1 MSQRILPSIVS
12 TTLLVCLMASPRLAV
27 AQSNAPPTPWANQ
40 GGWDSLASREGL
52 LGGFHWNFESTDAK
66 QAGMR
71 DLILKVRRIA
81 WEFLPLALIVG
92 LLVEAFGRAPGQG
105 RDLSV
110 VIWRAVVVMFL
121 LYFYVPIF
129 NGLIVNV
136 FDPLADKV
144 TPVSGMGE
152 FLDRAAKAAQG
163 MPTSTSP
170 GTTLPQPPA
179 GSSSAGVVSGLT
191 SKVGGFFYDSLV
203 AFLLLVAEG
212 LIIVMVKLGKV
223 LAALLFCIG
232 PLALVAAIPRPS
244 STGTKWFGHFVTVL
258 SWPIFTGLLL
268 SIMVAMG
275 SEGAETAGYI
285 AAVIASLLMGAIAL
299 STPRLAAQ
307 VVGGTLENLMSTG
320 FRSVKDVHK
329 DTVGGAKHAGSVV
342 THTVGVAGAAAGAAG
357 NAAGAAARAATAA
370 ATFGMPQGIDPTVL
384 AGPMSASGTV
394 ASNPPGGGGGGAGP
408 MRGNNGS
415 GPGGSAGAATAGAS
429 GGGPVAGTTGTV
441 ASNAPGADGAS
452 HAGRGGTTARTA
464 PPDGSPP
471 TPKKPPGRN

>member
-1 MSQRILPSIVS
+1 MIPHWLRTLVLSVVLASALALPRP
-12 TTLLVCLMASPRLAV
+12 AP
-27 AQSNAPPTPWANQ
+27 AQATPPATPWASQ
-40 GGWDSLASREGL
+40 GWDTAASREGL
-52 LGGFHWNFESTDAK
+52 LGGFHWNFESTDPK
-66 QAGMR
+66 QAAMR
-71 DLILKVRRIA
+71 DLIVKVRHIA
-81 WEFLPLALIVG
+81 WEFFPLALILG
-92 LLVEAFGRAPGQG
+92 LLIEAFGRAPGQG

-110 VIWRAVVVMFL
+110 VVWRAILVMFL
-121 LYFYVPIF
+121 LFFYVPIF

-163 MPTSTSP
+163 MPTSTNP
-170 GTTLPQPPA
+170 GTQIPQPPGA
-179 GSSSAGVVSGLT
+179 TTGLVSSLT

-212 LIIVMVKLGKV
+212 LVIVMVKLGKV

-275 SEGAETAGYI
+275 SEGVETAGYI

-307 VVGGTLENLMSTG
+307 VVGGTLENLMSAG
-320 FRSVKDVHK
+320 LRSVKDVQK
-329 DTVGGAKHAGSVV
+329 DAIGGAKHTGSVV
-342 THTVGVAGAAAGAAG
+342 AHTVGAAGAAAGAAG
-357 NAAGAAARAATAA
+357 SAAGATARAATAA
-370 ATFGMPQGIDPTVL
+370 ATFGMPQGLDPATL
-384 AGPMSASGTV
+384 AGALRAGGNV
-394 ASNPPGGGGGGAGP
+394 ASNPPGGG
-408 MRGNNGS
+408 
-415 GPGGSAGAATAGAS
+415 
-429 GGGPVAGTTGTV
+429 
-441 ASNAPGADGAS
+441 APGAV
-452 HAGRGGTTARTA
+452 
-464 PPDGSPP
+464 P
-471 TPKKPPGRN
+471 PPGNLPGGGRSS

>member
-1 MSQRILPSIVS
+1 MRLSLTGLLASFIVVAS
-12 TTLLVCLMASPRLAV
+12 LLVVPATGA
-27 AQSNAPPTPWANQ
+27 AQSNAPATPWANQ
-40 GGWDSLASREGL
+40 GWDTQASREGL
-52 LGGFHWNFESTDAK
+52 LGGFHWNFESTDPK
-66 QAGMR
+66 QAAMH
-71 DLILKVRRIA
+71 DLILKVRHIA
-81 WEFLPLALIVG
+81 WEFFPLALILG
-92 LLVEAFGRAPGQG
+92 LVIEAFGRGPGQG

-121 LYFYVPIF
+121 LFFYVPIF

-163 MPTSTSP
+163 LPTSTTSAM
-170 GTTLPQPPA
+170 TVPQPT
-179 GSSSAGVVSGLT
+179 GSSSGSVVSGLT

-244 STGTKWFGHFVTVL
+244 STGTKWFSHFITVL

-275 SEGAETAGYI
+275 SEGTETAGYI

-299 STPRLAAQ
+299 ATPKLAAQ
-307 VVGGTLENLMSTG
+307 VVGGTLDNLMSTG

-329 DTVGGAKHAGSVV
+329 DAVGGAKHTGSVV
-342 THTVGVAGAAAGAAG
+342 AHTVGAAGAAAGAAG
-357 NAAGAAARAATAA
+357 NAAGAAARAATSA
-370 ATFGMPQGIDPTVL
+370 ATFGMPQIDPEILVGAMRA
-384 AGPMSASGTV
+384 AGNV
-394 ASNPPGGGGGGAGP
+394 ASNPPG
-408 MRGNNGS
+408 NGS
-415 GPGGSAGAATAGAS
+415 GAAGE
-429 GGGPVAGTTGTV
+429 PP
-441 ASNAPGADGAS
+441 AP
-452 HAGRGGTTARTA
+452 A
-464 PPDGSPP
+464 PPN
-471 TPKKPPGRN
+471 KPPERS

>member
-1 MSQRILPSIVS
+1 MSRNAFMLIGAAVIASVVALPS
-12 TTLLVCLMASPRLAV
+12 SPA
-27 AQSNAPPTPWANQ
+27 AQATPPATPWASQ
-40 GGWDSLASREGL
+40 GWDTAASREGL
-52 LGGFHWNFESTDAK
+52 LGGFHWNFESTDPK
-66 QAGMR
+66 QAAMR
-71 DLILKVRRIA
+71 DLIVKVRHIA
-81 WEFLPLALIVG
+81 WEFFPLALIIG

-105 RDLSV
+105 RDMSV
-110 VIWRAVVVMFL
+110 VVWRAILVMFL
-121 LYFYVPIF
+121 LFFYVPIF

-152 FLDRAAKAAQG
+152 FLDRAARAAQG
-163 MPTSTSP
+163 MPTSTTP
-170 GTTLPQPPA
+170 GMQLPQPPGA
-179 GSSSAGVVSGLT
+179 TSGGPASTLT

-212 LIIVMVKLGKV
+212 LVIVMVKLGKV

-329 DTVGGAKHAGSVV
+329 DAVGGAKHTGSVV
-342 THTVGVAGAAAGAAG
+342 AHTVGAAGAAAGAAG
-357 NAAGAAARAATAA
+357 NAAGTAARAATAA
-370 ATFGMPQGIDPTVL
+370 ATFGMPQGLDPQAL
-384 AGPMSASGTV
+384 AAAMRTSGNV
-394 ASNPPGGGGGGAGP
+394 ASNPPGGAAPGPDGQHGNDPGGG
-408 MRGNNGS
+408 RGS
-415 GPGGSAGAATAGAS
+415 
-429 GGGPVAGTTGTV
+429 
-441 ASNAPGADGAS
+441 
-452 HAGRGGTTARTA
+452 
-464 PPDGSPP
+464 
-471 TPKKPPGRN
+471 

>member
-1 MSQRILPSIVS
+1 MAPRRLPFVV
-12 TTLLVCLMASPRLAV
+12 TTAVLALLIAV
-27 AQSNAPPTPWANQ
+27 PAVVAAQSNAPATPWANQ
-40 GGWDSLASREGL
+40 GGWDSQGSREGL
-52 LGGFHWNFESTDAK
+52 LGGFHWNFESTDSK
-66 QAGMR
+66 QAAMR

-81 WEFLPLALIVG
+81 WEFFPLALILG

-121 LYFYVPIF
+121 LFFYVPIF

-144 TPVSGMGE
+144 TPLSGMGE

-163 MPTSTSP
+163 MPTSTTA
-170 GTTLPQPPA
+170 GTALPQPP
-179 GSSSAGVVSGLT
+179 GSSSGGAVGSLT

-232 PLALVAAIPRPS
+232 PLALVGAIPRPS

-329 DTVGGAKHAGSVV
+329 DAVGGAKHTGSVV
-342 THTVGVAGAAAGAAG
+342 AHTVGAAGAAAGAAG
-357 NAAGAAARAATAA
+357 NVAGAAARAATAA
-370 ATFGMPQGIDPTVL
+370 ATFGMPHIDPVVL
-384 AGPMSASGTV
+384 TGAMNAGGTV
-394 ASNPPGGGGGGAGP
+394 ASNPPGDGSGGAGP
-408 MRGNNGS
+408 TRGSSGS
-415 GPGGSAGAATAGAS
+415 GTGGPAGA
-429 GGGPVAGTTGTV
+429 GGGPVAGATGTV
-441 ASNAPGADGAS
+441 ASNAPAADGS
-452 HAGRGGTTARTA
+452 SRPSRGSSNGTA
-464 PPDGSPP
+464 PPDGSAS
-471 TPKKPPGRN
+471 PKKPDRN

>member
-1 MSQRILPSIVS
+1 MTARRLETVLISTAVVASVLVLPA
-12 TTLLVCLMASPRLAV
+12 TAA
-27 AQSNAPPTPWANQ
+27 AQNAPPATPWANQ
-40 GGWDSLASREGL
+40 GWDSQASREGL
-52 LGGFHWNFESTDAK
+52 LGGFHWNFESTDPR
-66 QAGMR
+66 QAAMH
-71 DLILKVRRIA
+71 DLVVKVRHIA
-81 WEFLPLALIVG
+81 WEFFPLALILG
-92 LLVEAFGRAPGQG
+92 LVIEAFGRAPGQG

-121 LYFYVPIF
+121 LLFYVPIF

-163 MPTSTSP
+163 MPASATP
-170 GTTLPQPPA
+170 GTTLPQPPGA
-179 GSSSAGVVSGLT
+179 SSGGLLSGVT

-244 STGTKWFGHFVTVL
+244 STGTKWFGHFITVL

-275 SEGAETAGYI
+275 KEGAETVGYI

-320 FRSVKDVHK
+320 FRSVKDVHR
-329 DTVGGAKHAGSVV
+329 DVVGGAKHTGSVV
-342 THTVGVAGAAAGAAG
+342 AHTVGAAGAAAGVAG
-357 NAAGAAARAATAA
+357 TAAGAAAKAAGAA
-370 ATFGMPQGIDPTVL
+370 AAFGMPSGIDPQVVL
-384 AGPMSASGTV
+384 GAMRAAGTV
-394 ASNPPGGGGGGAGP
+394 ASNPPGSGDGGPGPPRGNDSGGGGVAGGQAAGP
-408 MRGNNGS
+408 
-415 GPGGSAGAATAGAS
+415 AG
-429 GGGPVAGTTGTV
+429 TGTV
-441 ASNAPGADGAS
+441 TSNAPGDGAPPPS
-452 HAGRGGTTARTA
+452 RGTEGHPRDST
-464 PPDGSPP
+464 PP
-471 TPKKPPGRN
+471 PKKPPGRN

>member
-1 MSQRILPSIVS
+1 MTPRATQLFVS
-12 TTLLVCLMASPRLAV
+12 TVLLALLAAAPGAAA
-27 AQSNAPPTPWANQ
+27 AQKNPPATPWANQ
-40 GGWDSLASREGL
+40 GWDSQASREGL
-52 LGGFHWNFESTDAK
+52 LGGFHWNFESTDPK
-66 QAGMR
+66 QAAMR
-71 DLILKVRRIA
+71 DLIAKVRRIA
-81 WEFLPLALIVG
+81 WEFFPLALILG
-92 LLVEAFGRAPGQG
+92 LLIEAFGRAPGQG

-110 VIWRAVVVMFL
+110 VIWRAVLVMFL
-121 LYFYVPIF
+121 LVFYVPIF

-163 MPTSTSP
+163 MPTSTDPS
-170 GTTLPQPPA
+170 TTLPQPPGA
-179 GSSSAGVVSGLT
+179 SGGGVVSGLT

-212 LIIVMVKLGKV
+212 LVIVMVKLGKV

-307 VVGGTLENLMSTG
+307 VVGGTLENLMSSG
-320 FRSVKDVHK
+320 LRSVKDVHK
-329 DTVGGAKHAGSVV
+329 DAVGGAKHTGSVV
-342 THTVGVAGAAAGAAG
+342 AHTVGAAGVAAGVAGS
-357 NAAGAAARAATAA
+357 AAGAAAKAANAT
-370 ATFGMPQGIDPTVL
+370 ATFGMPQGLDPETL
-384 AGPMSASGTV
+384 AGAMRATGTV
-394 ASNPPGGGGGGAGP
+394 ASNPPGGGSSGATQS
-408 MRGNNGS
+408 R
-415 GPGGSAGAATAGAS
+415 
-429 GGGPVAGTTGTV
+429 
-441 ASNAPGADGAS
+441 NAPGG
-452 HAGRGGTTARTA
+452 GRG
-464 PPDGSPP
+464 S
-471 TPKKPPGRN
+471 

>member
-1 MSQRILPSIVS
+1 MRLPLAALLFSYVALAS
-12 TTLLVCLMASPRLAV
+12 LLVLPATAA
-27 AQSNAPPTPWANQ
+27 AQNNAPATPWANQ
-40 GGWDSLASREGL
+40 GWDTAASREGL
-52 LGGFHWNFESTDAK
+52 LGGFHWNFESTNPK
-66 QAGMR
+66 QAAMH
-71 DLILKVRRIA
+71 DLILKVRHIA
-81 WEFLPLALIVG
+81 WEFFPLALILG
-92 LLVEAFGRAPGQG
+92 LVIEAFGRAPGQG

-121 LYFYVPIF
+121 LFFYVPIF

-163 MPTSTSP
+163 LPTSTTS
-170 GTTLPQPPA
+170 TTTVPQPPA
-179 GSSSAGVVSGLT
+179 PSSGGVVSSLT

-203 AFLLLVAEG
+203 AFLLLIAEG

-329 DTVGGAKHAGSVV
+329 DAVGGAKHTGSVV
-342 THTVGVAGAAAGAAG
+342 AHTVGAAGAAAGVAG
-357 NAAGAAARAATAA
+357 SAAGAAGRAATAA
-370 ATFGMPQGIDPTVL
+370 ATFGMPQLDPEIL
-384 AGPMSASGTV
+384 AGAMRAAGNVS
-394 ASNPPGGGGGGAGP
+394 SNPPGGG
-408 MRGNNGS
+408 
-415 GPGGSAGAATAGAS
+415 T
-429 GGGPVAGTTGTV
+429 
-441 ASNAPGADGAS
+441 
-452 HAGRGGTTARTA
+452 GGTNEPSDPSA
-464 PPDGSPP
+464 PN
-471 TPKKPPGRN
+471 KPPARS